1 LNVSTENQLL
11 LDASVLIAL
20 FDAGHVHHD
29 RCSAWLAA
37 FSGKVATCA
46 ITELAI
52 LRWALRVQPVSG
64 RAVGLAFLKTLG
76 TRAMFLNEGPQ
87 PALIGWDGIIGH
99 NQVTD
104 AYLVALAHAHRMKL
118 ITLDR
123 GLLASHGESVVAVP

>member
-1 LNVSTENQLL
+1 VHPKARTL

-20 FDAGHVHHD
+20 FDANHVHHD

-37 FSGKVATCA
+37 FTGDLATCA

-52 LRWALRVQPVSG
+52 LRWALRVQPVGG
-64 RAVGLAFLKTLG
+64 RGVAMAFLKSLAQRST
-76 TRAMFLNEGPQ
+76 FLKEGPQ
-87 PALIGWDGIIGH
+87 PATIAWDGIIGH

-104 AYLVALAHAHRMKL
+104 AYLVALANMHGMQL

-123 GLLASHGESVVAVP
+123 GLVATHGELVLAVP